1 MLRKTLLK
9 GDMTMAKIPH
19 RLYLTEEQMPK
30 QWYNLRADMK
40 ELPDPMLNPKT
51 FKPATEEELYPV
63 FCEKL
68 AHQELDDTTRYV
80 DIPEEIQEFYKM
92 YRPSPLIRAYNLEKA
107 LDTPARIYY
116 KYEGN
121 NTSGSHKL
129 NSAIAQA
136 YYAKE
141 QGLKGLTTETGAGQW
156 GTALAEAC
164 SYYHLPLTVYMVKC
178 SYEQKPFR
186 KSIIQT
192 FDAQIVPSPSMTTEV
207 GRRILAENPDTTGSL
222 GCAISEAVEKA
233 VTTDGYKY
241 VLGSVLNQVLLHQ
254 SVIGLESK
262 TALEI
267 LDEYPDIVVGCAG
280 GGSNLG
286 GLIAPFMQ
294 DKLLG
299 KADPKIIA
307 VEPASCPSLTRGRYA
322 YDFCDTGKVTPLA
335 RMYTL
340 GCEFIPSAN
349 HAGGLRY
356 HGMSPI
362 LSKLYHDGY
371 MEAVSY
377 EQSKVFEAAV
387 LFAKQETILPAPE
400 SAHAIRG
407 AIDEAIKC
415 KESGEAKTI
424 LFGLTGTGYFDM
436 NAYSAYLE
444 GTMIDYVP
452 TDEELEAAFAKLP
465 KIPGIQ

>member
-1 MLRKTLLK
+1 MKEQPDPILNPATFQ
-9 GDMTMAKIPH
+9 PV
-19 RLYLTEEQMPK
+19 TEE
-30 QWYNLRADMK
+30 D
-40 ELPDPMLNPKT
+40 
-51 FKPATEEELYPV
+51 LYPV

-68 AHQELDDTTRYV
+68 AHQELDGETRYI
-80 DIPEEIQEFYKM
+80 DIPEEIQDFYKM

-107 LDTPARIYY
+107 LDTPAKIYY
-116 KYEGN
+116 KFEGN

-164 SYYHLPLTVYMVKC
+164 SYYHIPLTVYMVKC

-186 KSIIQT
+186 KSVIET
-192 FDAQIVPSPSMTTEV
+192 FDASIIPSPSDTTNV
-207 GRRILAENPDTTGSL
+207 GRAILKEHPDTTGSL

-233 VTTDGYKY
+233 VSTPGYKY

-254 SVIGLESK
+254 SIIGLESK
-262 TALEI
+262 IAMEM
-267 LDEYPDIVVGCAG
+267 LDEYPDVVIGCAG

-299 KADPKIIA
+299 RANTRFIA

-322 YDFCDTGKVTPLA
+322 YDFCDTGRVTPMA

-340 GCEFIPSAN
+340 GCDFIPSAN

-371 MEAVSY
+371 MDAISV
-377 EQSKVFEAAV
+377 EQTKVFEAATF
-387 LFAKQETILPAPE
+387 FAKQETILPAPE
-400 SAHAIRG
+400 SAHAIYG
-407 AIDEAIKC
+407 AMEEAKKC
-415 KESGEAKTI
+415 KETGEAKTI

-436 NAYSAYLE
+436 MAYSAYLNKS
-444 GTMIDYVP
+444 MNDYIP
-452 TDEELEAAFAKLP
+452 TDEELEPGFAGLP
-465 KIPGIQ
+465 KIPGIQE